1 MVSRPQP
8 RNRALLLIR
17 IRFEVAFPPAAYI
30 KMRYFSRFFASQ
42 HRFQYVISTE
52 AIIDL
57 ITILPLFFTS
67 LDTTDRMTFQSVT
80 VIFRSLRLTRIL
92 NKVFKIGETEV
103 SQQIFKIFL
112 TILTLLFVTAGVL
125 QAFENPVRETINSEQ
140 FANLKSK

>member
-1 MVSRPQP
+1 MT
-8 RNRALLLIR
+8 
-17 IRFEVAFPPAAYI
+17 
-30 KMRYFSRFFASQ
+30 MRYFSRFFASQ